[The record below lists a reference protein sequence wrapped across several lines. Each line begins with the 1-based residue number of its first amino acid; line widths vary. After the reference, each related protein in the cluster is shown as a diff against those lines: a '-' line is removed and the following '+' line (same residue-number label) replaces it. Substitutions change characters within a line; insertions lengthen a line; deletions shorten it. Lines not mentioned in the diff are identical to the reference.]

1 VAIVHTFPHENKKK
15 GNKDGE
21 ITLNV
26 VLQLLLCGNSNNMQE
41 NMIENVVVA
50 FFNDLH
56 VDGWSRTVTD
66 GRRSR
71 LETVYTYMSI
81 EDLSLV
87 TSLVTDIV
95 NIFHT
100 RLDTPT
106 TVYKMK

>member
-1 VAIVHTFPHENKKK
+1 MAVFVDTFTREKKK
-15 GNKDGE
+15 GNNYGE

-26 VLQLLLCGNSNNMQE
+26 VVQLLLCGSSINMQE

-71 LETVYTYMSI
+71 LETVYT
-81 EDLSLV
+81 
-87 TSLVTDIV
+87 
-95 NIFHT
+95 
-100 RLDTPT
+100 
-106 TVYKMK
+106 